1 MSDSSVEH
9 RDSTKASSS
18 SGVSSDCSDSDHE
31 IEDHKTVFEYHIE
44 ASTQTASLEEQKSE
58 LTYLTLE
65 IEKLTKFKHRIE
77 NNDDKENVSKDNPD
91 QMALEELDDLRVKGI
106 IRITMITYFSN
117 NFQHFRLNAKN
128 LSLENIVWKVS
139 WRIIKEKSLS

>member
-44 ASTQTASLEEQKSE
+44 AIEASTQTATLEEQKSE

-65 IEKLTKFKHRIE
+65 IEKLTKFKHHIE
-77 NNDDKENVSKDNPD
+77 NNDGKENASQDNPD
-91 QMALEELDDLRVKGI
+91 QMALEELDDLRVNKALCS
-106 IRITMITYFSN
+106 RYLQN
-117 NFQHFRLNAKN
+117 VKLRQN
-128 LSLENIVWKVS
+128 
-139 WRIIKEKSLS
+139 IKEFFCHQILREIIFGKI

>member
-1 MSDSSVEH
+1 MPSVLSDSSVEH

-65 IEKLTKFKHRIE
+65 IEKLTKFKNHIE
-77 NNDDKENVSKDNPD
+77 NNDDKENASKDNPD
-91 QMALEELDDLRVKGI
+91 QMALEELDDLRVKCLEYSDKGKI
-106 IRITMITYFSN
+106 FLAWFHKHLKFSVKITC
-117 NFQHFRLNAKN
+117 N
-128 LSLENIVWKVS
+128 LH
-139 WRIIKEKSLS
+139 